1 MTAGRGQPSSL
12 PFAEPFPGAPTQS
25 LRATLARID
34 AAGELTRISDRV
46 DPRFEVSACLAAA
59 PGGQTLLFQDVGAS
73 GIPIVGNV
81 LTARRRMALALGV
94 RVGELQARIIG
105 AIERPLPVRYLSEG
119 PCQEVVVEEP
129 DLAGLPLPTFFEHET
144 GPYVTAGAIVARHPE
159 TGAANLS
166 IARLKP
172 LGGNRA
178 MIGIAPNHHLA
189 AMARAARGRGERL
202 PIAVAIGVHPAV
214 LIAACLYLPLG
225 ADELE
230 SAGALLGE
238 PVETVATVGDLAV
251 PSASELVLEGTLD
264 PAETVVEGPV
274 SEYHGMYEDYGAGFV
289 VTVDRLTR
297 RSDALL
303 HVIEPGNHPEHV
315 LLGGVAIAAGLAARL
330 RPSFPF
336 LSEVAMPEGGSGRLS
351 AVVAIDAAGAPA
363 GSVRRLM
370 LAIWASVSIVR
381 VVTVVSDDVDPWDAA
396 AVEWARTCFAR
407 ADRDLLVVPAVSTD
421 RSDPQES
428 GGTAAKLGI
437 DATARGGDD
446 LGSLRAVPPRAA
458 REAARR
464 LLGLG

>member
-1 MTAGRGQPSSL
+1 ME
-12 PFAEPFPGAPTQS
+12 PFAGSPPQS
-25 LRATLARID
+25 LRAALAAIE
-34 AAGELTRISDRV
+34 AAGELTRIAGRV

-59 PGGQTLLFQDVGAS
+59 PAGRALLFEQVGAS
-73 GIPIVGNV
+73 ALPLVGNV
-81 LTARRRMALALGV
+81 LTSRDRMALALGI
-94 RVGELQARIIG
+94 RTDELQTRIVA
-105 AIERPLPVRYLSEG
+105 AIMRPLPALPVGESRW
-119 PCQEVVVEEP
+119 QEVVVGDP
-129 DLAGLPLPTFFEHET
+129 DLAELPLPTFFEHET
-144 GPYVTAGAIVARHPE
+144 GPYVTAGAIVARHSE

-189 AMARAARGRGERL
+189 AMARAAAARGERL
-202 PIAVAIGVHPAV
+202 PIAIAIGVHPAV

-238 PVETVATVGDLAV
+238 PIEVGGTDSGLLV
-251 PSASELVLEGTLD
+251 PAACELVLEATLD
-264 PAETVVEGPV
+264 PEETVTEGPV
-274 SEYHGMYEDYGAGFV
+274 SEYHGMYEDYGAGCV
-289 VTVDRLTR
+289 VTVQRLLR
-297 RSDALL
+297 RRDALL

-315 LLGGVAIAAGLAARL
+315 LLGGVAIAAGLAAML
-330 RPSFPF
+330 RRSFPF
-336 LSEVAMPEGGSGRLS
+336 VTEVAMPAGGSGRLA
-351 AVVAIDAAGAPA
+351 AVVAIDAARAPTGA
-363 GSVRRLM
+363 VRRLM
-370 LAIWASVSIVR
+370 LAIWAAVSIVR
-381 VVTVVSDDVDPWDAA
+381 VVTVVSDDVDPWDAV

-407 ADRDLLVVPAVSTD
+407 ADRDLLVVPGVSTD

-437 DATARGGDD
+437 DATARGGDG
-446 LGSLRAVPPRAA
+446 LGSLLAVPPRAA